1 MTLVA
6 IASSKG
12 GVGKTTSAVSLASG
26 LAQLYPVLL
35 VDGDAQGHVALSYG
49 LPVRSGL
56 YDWLVTGLPLD
67 DCTLSGRPAQL
78 TILPGDSLTKTV
90 ERLYGTEQRF
100 GELVKRLQSLTG
112 DLAPVPP
119 ERSVGFVVV
128 DTAAGGL
135 FQEAA
140 LAAAD
145 QVVIP
150 FEAET
155 LSLDGVYATLELVRQ
170 LGPDADLWLLPVAFD
185 RRLKEHRECLGSLVN
200 EFGSA
205 YGLGPIDDL
214 YAARYIVPA
223 RSAVKECPAL
233 GKTIYEHTARGLD
246 EVRVAYHL
254 LIGRVLKAAGKDV
267 EIEEEIV
274 HGNNN

>member
-1 MTLVA
+1 
-6 IASSKG
+6 
-12 GVGKTTSAVSLASG
+12 VSLASG

-35 VDGDAQGHVALSYG
+35 VDGDPQGHCSLSYG
-49 LPVRSGL
+49 LPVRAGL

-67 DCTLSGRPAQL
+67 DCTLGGRPADL

-100 GELVKRLQSLTG
+100 GELVKRLKSLA
-112 DLAPVPP
+112 LAAD
-119 ERSVGFVVV
+119 FVCV

-145 QVVIP
+145 QIVVP
-150 FEAET
+150 FECET

-170 LGPDADLWLLPVAFD
+170 LGPEADVWLLPVAFD
-185 RRLKEHRECLGSLVN
+185 RRLKEHRECLASLVN

-214 YAARYIVPA
+214 YAVGTSCRPGAR
-223 RSAVKECPAL
+223 
-233 GKTIYEHTARGLD
+233 
-246 EVRVAYHL
+246 
-254 LIGRVLKAAGKDV
+254 
-267 EIEEEIV
+267 
-274 HGNNN
+274 